1 MSSWDKH
8 WKTQVREELEKQDQ
22 SQLKVTSLLPV
33 LGTLVQEGGNGM
45 EEALARIRTV
55 RGRTVLQWYLKIF
68 LA

>member
-33 LGTLVQEGGNGM
+33 LGTLVREGGNGM

-55 RGRTVLQWYLKIF
+55 RGRTVLQCYLKRCQ
-68 LA
+68 L